1 MTDRPRDPEPDSLID
16 LEFMKVQ
23 AWLEMS
29 GVVDTHHRGIDDSD
43 PRNEVTEEDSDA
55 QD

>member
-1 MTDRPRDPEPDSLID
+1 MALTEQPEPSYEDI
-16 LEFMKVQ
+16 Q

-43 PRNEVTEEDSDA
+43 PRNEVTEEEGE
-55 QD
+55 